1 VRRDMHGR
9 ELPDFNIEAG
19 LIVDVAIS
27 LHVDPHSI
35 VFHPVHIFR
44 YLQFKYISANLLFF
58 GVMF

>member
-19 LIVDVAIS
+19 LIVGVAIS
-27 LHVDPHSI
+27 LQVDPHSI

-44 YLQFKYISANLLFF
+44 YLLFKYISANLLFF